1 LCRRRFR
8 DPRRDGGGGG
18 MSTVATFEAV
28 ISVWDEQVRCE
39 MPTQGI
45 RAERLRRSRRLG
57 TGAEP
62 AKP

>member
-1 LCRRRFR
+1 
-8 DPRRDGGGGG
+8 

-28 ISVWDEQVRCE
+28 ISAWDEQVRCE